1 MSVNF
6 LSQPALSLA
15 GLSYGAPYP
24 SRTLRPVAPLVD
36 PRTGDEL
43 LTTTDAARF
52 LAMSPRTLEAY
63 RRKGGGPQF
72 VALSRNAVRYRRSDL
87 DQWVTNRVAS
97 HTAQARALI

>member
-1 MSVNF
+1 MSLNF
-6 LSQPALSLA
+6 LSQPAFSLA
-15 GLSYGAPYP
+15 GVSYGASYP

-36 PRTGDEL
+36 PRTGDQL
-43 LTTTDAARF
+43 LTTADAARL

-87 DQWVTNRVAS
+87 DQWVSERVAP
-97 HTAQARALI
+97 HTAHARALI